1 MKKNL
6 TILMMLMAF
15 VGILSAQSGPKFN
28 YSAVLRHHVAEYVT
42 VDGDTLRD
50 IDTLFHN
57 SVVNVE
63 ITITKGSTV
72 MYKECHDGVATDDN
86 GFVSVVIGEGS
97 FCGETTYDL
106 SKVEWEGASLD
117 ATFTLLNA
125 DETTLTTMT
134 NTIEVKPVPFALQA
148 AEADLTT
155 PLIVDYLKN
164 ELTIVGAKSV
174 LQAFVDN
181 NTGVNGGLE
190 EDVEDLIEDSLKT
203 RRAMDSLKEVAK
215 AYLAQ
220 ISREDL
226 QQVYD
231 ILMGKPAAQKEAV
244 KDYIKSIVEKPANTL
259 PVARKA
265 VNELL
270 AWYLNTYDLMP
281 NIKEDV
287 ESVYHAAQEI
297 SAEDKAIIKDTVKG
311 YLSEFTKSAAFI
323 AIVTKNSAGIANVL
337 SVVIDNITENDANA
351 AFGWFDMKNSA
362 VKDQMRDD
370 ILNDYIKGFTGTA
383 SALNTKLTNVVTA
396 TVNEAKTGNHLVKKC
411 TDPGHVY
418 CD

>member
-6 TILMMLMAF
+6 TFLMMLMAF
-15 VGILSAQSGPKFN
+15 VGIAFAQSGPKFN
-28 YSAVLRHHVAEYVT
+28 YSAVLRHHVNQYVT
-42 VDGDTLRD
+42 VDGDTLTH
-50 IDTLFHN
+50 IDTLYHN
-57 SVVNVE
+57 NDVK
-63 ITITKGSTV
+63 ITITVKSGETGATL
-72 MYKECHDGVATDDN
+72 YEETHAKTTDDN
-86 GFVSVVIGEGS
+86 GFVSIVIGEGTPVS
-97 FCGETTYDL
+97 G
-106 SKVEWEGASLD
+106 
-117 ATFTLLNA
+117 TLEVDWN
-125 DETTLTTMT
+125 D
-134 NTIEVKPVPFALQA
+134 TIIAKFVLPAANDTIMCTIAVKPVPFALQA

-155 PLIVDYLKN
+155 PLIAYYLENTLKVN
-164 ELTIVGAKSV
+164 DAKAI
-174 LQAFVDN
+174 LGDFVN
-181 NTGVNGGLE
+181 NTNNLE

-203 RRAMDSLKEVAK
+203 RRAMDSLKVVAK

-220 ISREDL
+220 ISRDDL
-226 QQVYD
+226 QQVYN

-244 KDYIKSIVEKPANTL
+244 KDYIKSIVEEPDNTL

>member
-6 TILMMLMAF
+6 TFLMMLMAF
-15 VGILSAQSGPKFN
+15 VGIAFAQSGPKFN
-28 YSAVLRHHVAEYVT
+28 YSAVLRHHVNQYVT
-42 VDGDTLRD
+42 VDGDTLTH
-50 IDTLFHN
+50 IDTLYHN
-57 SVVNVE
+57 NDVN
-63 ITITKGSTV
+63 ITITVKSGETGATL
-72 MYKECHDGVATDDN
+72 YEETHAKTTDDN
-86 GFVSVVIGEGS
+86 GFVSIVIGEGTPVS
-97 FCGETTYDL
+97 G
-106 SKVEWEGASLD
+106 
-117 ATFTLLNA
+117 TLEVDWN
-125 DETTLTTMT
+125 D
-134 NTIEVKPVPFALQA
+134 TIIAKFVLPAANDTIMYSTIAVKPVPFALQA

-155 PLIVDYLKN
+155 PLIAAYLENTLKVN
-164 ELTIVGAKSV
+164 DAKAI
-174 LQAFVDN
+174 LGDFVN
-181 NTGVNGGLE
+181 NTNNLE

-203 RRAMDSLKEVAK
+203 RRAMDSLKVVAK
-215 AYLAQ
+215 AYLTQ
-220 ISREDL
+220 ITKNDL

-244 KDYIKSIVEKPANTL
+244 KDYIKSIVEEPDNTL

-411 TDPGHVY
+411 PDASHDY
-418 CD
+418 CH

>member
-6 TILMMLMAF
+6 TFLMMLMAF
-15 VGILSAQSGPKFN
+15 VGIAFAQSGPKFN
-28 YSAVLRHHVAEYVT
+28 YSAVLRHHVNQYVT
-42 VDGDTLRD
+42 VDGDTLTH
-50 IDTLFHN
+50 IDTLYHN
-57 SVVNVE
+57 NDVN
-63 ITITKGSTV
+63 ITITVKSGETGATL
-72 MYKECHDGVATDDN
+72 YEETHAKTTDDN
-86 GFVSVVIGEGS
+86 GFVSIVIGEGTPVS
-97 FCGETTYDL
+97 G
-106 SKVEWEGASLD
+106 
-117 ATFTLLNA
+117 TLEVDWN
-125 DETTLTTMT
+125 D
-134 NTIEVKPVPFALQA
+134 TIIAKFVLPAANDTIMYSTIAVKPVPFALQA

-155 PLIVDYLKN
+155 PLIAAYLEN
-164 ELTIVGAKSV
+164 TLTVPDAKAI
-174 LQAFVDN
+174 LGDFVN
-181 NTGVNGGLE
+181 NTNNLE

-203 RRAMDSLKEVAK
+203 RRAMDSLKVVAK
-215 AYLAQ
+215 AYLTQ
-220 ISREDL
+220 ITKNDL

-244 KDYIKSIVEKPANTL
+244 KDYIKSIVEEPDNTL

-411 TDPGHVY
+411 PDASHDY
-418 CD
+418 CH